1 MSLPS
6 PPVKSNPVP
15 ALMLCILQ
23 SDLRRY
29 KPTPLFPRR
38 ACGGLVT
45 VGCPRLPPG
54 SGPFPATS
62 PRISPPRLRLHR
74 GHHWC
79 RSAPEGSPL
88 AGRAVLYPA
97 HSAARRL
104 ARKLPY
110 YCDAEIGET
119 LSRVGGAVTAGIP
132 SGGSAAAEVRGAGA
146 GVLGRRAPRGCSRA
160 PAAARPPRSARL
172 SCQRLAPGGAAAA
185 ARRFPRRPGAGRAG
199 RSGPGAFSACRTR
212 AAGLRRGGAGRVPL
226 CLVYAFQAFS
236 ELSF

>member
-1 MSLPS
+1 
-6 PPVKSNPVP
+6 
-15 ALMLCILQ
+15 MLCILQ
-23 SDLRRY
+23 SDLRRH
-29 KPTPLFPRR
+29 KPKPLFPRR

-45 VGCPRLPPG
+45 LGGPRLPPG
-54 SGPFPATS
+54 PGPFPATS

-74 GHHWC
+74 GRHWC

-119 LSRVGGAVTAGIP
+119 LSQVGGAVTVGIP

-146 GVLGRRAPRGCSRA
+146 GVLGRRAPRSCSRA
-160 PAAARPPRSARL
+160 PAAFGAAQLSALSSWRGGCGCQALSAATRSRARGSAR
-172 SCQRLAPGGAAAA
+172 S
-185 ARRFPRRPGAGRAG
+185 
-199 RSGPGAFSACRTR
+199 
-212 AAGLRRGGAGRVPL
+212 
-226 CLVYAFQAFS
+226 
-236 ELSF
+236 